1 MKRDI
6 TSDLHLITAIQP
18 AAAAQTDNTAMV
30 SAVLDL
36 QGYNGAMLA
45 IQLGGIADADATAV
59 VLLEESDASGSGFTA
74 VADADLNGTEAL
86 AGFTFADD
94 GECRKLG
101 YVGNKRYL
109 RATIT
114 PAANTGALAL
124 SATWVLRPE
133 TRPAP
138 NPPS

>member
-6 TSDLHLITAIQP
+6 ISDLHVIPAILP

-36 QGYNGAMLA
+36 QGYIGAGLI
-45 IQLGGIADADATAV
+45 IQLGGIADADATAT
-59 VLLEESDASGSGFTA
+59 VLLEESDASGSGFSA

-101 YVGNKRYL
+101 YVGNKRYI

-114 PAANTGALAL
+114 PANNTGALAL
-124 SATWVLRPE
+124 AATWVLRPE

-138 NPPS
+138 NPPG